1 MAKKTETKKKET
13 KEPKGKGVDLMS
25 ILQEVKTPGLIIL
38 GMVGGNYA
46 GKLLDKVIKVD
57 ETATTFQAKAL
68 VKPLVQIT
76 AGIGGALFLKD
87 KNLKLIASGVAA
99 GGLAGTVKVFL
110 KKDILN
116 GLASFAGLGDPEPTD
131 KPNYN
136 QVFREPINLQIEAYN
151 PHLPE
156 LTGNLAELPIE
167 TEISGAD
174 LGEYTEIKEV
184 QIL

>member
-1 MAKKTETKKKET
+1 MAQKET
-13 KEPKGKGVDLMS
+13 KTTKKAKFDPKS
-25 ILQEVKTPGLIIL
+25 ILEEFKTPGLIIL

-46 GKLLDKVIKVD
+46 GKLLDKVVKVD
-57 ETATTFQAKAL
+57 ETATGFQAKAL
-68 VKPLVQIT
+68 IKPLVQIT
-76 AGIGGALFLKD
+76 AGVGGALFLKD

-99 GGLAGTVKVFL
+99 GGIAGTVKVFL
-110 KKDILN
+110 KKDILE
-116 GLASFAGLGDPEPTD
+116 GLASFAGLGDPTPTD

-156 LTGNLAELPIE
+156 LPELTGDLAELPIE
-167 TEISGAD
+167 TEMSGAE